1 MSSYPCGAY
10 GIGNALFTKLSIR
23 NLCTHF
29 RIVRIVSGMAMWQ
42 AMCTDVT
49 NRGNPAM

>member
-1 MSSYPCGAY
+1 M
-10 GIGNALFTKLSIR
+10 GNALFTNLSRR

-29 RIVRIVSGMAMWQ
+29 CIVRIVSGMAKWQ
-42 AMCTDVT
+42 AMYTDVT